1 MRIPFEATTSAM
13 SDPVQWLVLIGFGLA
28 WVVLAS
34 LAVSIG
40 LLVAVWRGGF
50 RSGPSDRPT
59 ERLSVPN
66 AHLLVDVV
74 PAKRPLPRA

>member
-1 MRIPFEATTSAM
+1 MRIPPEATTSAM

-28 WVVLAS
+28 WVVLAG

-50 RSGPSDRPT
+50 RSGPRSF
-59 ERLSVPN
+59 
-66 AHLLVDVV
+66 LVDVV
-74 PAKRPLPRA
+74 PAKRRLPRA

>member
-1 MRIPFEATTSAM
+1 MRIPPEATTSAM

-28 WVVLAS
+28 WVVLAG

-50 RSGPSDRPT
+50 RSGP
-59 ERLSVPN
+59 
-66 AHLLVDVV
+66 VDVV